1 MHIKIQKLLNRF
13 DITSEQEEYATIHD
27 TVENGI
33 EFKGT
38 NLWILIFAIF
48 IASVGLNVNS
58 TAVIIGAMLVSPLM
72 GPILGMGYSIA
83 TYDFPLFK
91 KAFINY
97 FFAVLAGLLTS
108 AAYFFVTPIY
118 QAHSELLARTQPNI
132 YDVIIALVGGLA
144 GIVAISSRNKGNVI
158 PGVAIATALMPPL
171 CTAGYGLA
179 TGNWQFMLGAL
190 YLLTINT
197 VFIGSATLV
206 TVRLLRYPIHDYADA
221 NQKRLAD
228 RWVSLIV
235 LVTIIPSLY
244 YGYLLVQKENFIQS
258 ANNFIANES
267 FIEGDFL
274 LKNEINPARREI
286 GLIYGGKE
294 ISEQEK
300 ERLARRKAIY
310 GLADA
315 RLVIA
320 QGFSISDVSKD
331 LSQTELYQAQI
342 NQLKN
347 ELGMAKKKSDSIAVQ
362 QRLGNPLLR
371 EMKPLFAD
379 IVYCSAERQQ
389 FFKATGQSKSFVVVV
404 VGSANPKR
412 TSNDLG
418 RISGWLKA
426 RLETDSVKV
435 FVEKSSF

>member
-1 MHIKIQKLLNRF
+1 MKIQNLLKRF
-13 DITSEQEEYATIHD
+13 DISSEREEYTTIHD
-27 TVENGI
+27 TVESGI

-83 TYDFPLFK
+83 TYDFPLFR
-91 KAFINY
+91 KAFVNY
-97 FFAVLAGLLTS
+97 FFAVLAGLITS
-108 AAYFFVTPIY
+108 CIYFLITPIY

-179 TGNWQFMLGAL
+179 TANWSFMLGAL

-197 VFIGSATLV
+197 VFIGSATLI
-206 TVRLLRYPIHDYADA
+206 TVRLLRYPIRNYADE
-221 NQKRLAD
+221 NQKRLAN
-228 RWVSLIV
+228 RWVSFIV
-235 LVTIIPSLY
+235 LLTAVPSIY
-244 YGYLLVQKENFIQS
+244 YGYLLVQKENFIQN

-274 LKNEINPARREI
+274 LKNELDPARKEI
-286 GLIYGGKE
+286 RLTYGGKT
-294 ISEQEK
+294 ISDQEK
-300 ERLARRKAIY
+300 ARLVKRKVIY
-310 GLADA
+310 GLGEAKI
-315 RLVIA
+315 VIS

-331 LSQTELYQAQI
+331 LSQAELYQAQI
-342 NQLKN
+342 NRLKN
-347 ELGMAKKKSDSIAVQ
+347 ELSLSIQRRDSISAQ
-362 QRLGNPLLR
+362 QKLGDPLLK
-371 EMKPLFAD
+371 EMKPLFPDVA
-379 IVYCSAERQQ
+379 YCSAEKQQ
-389 FFKATGQSKSFVVVV
+389 FFKLGTTARNYTVVI
-404 VGSANPKR
+404 VGTENPKQTTR
-412 TSNDLG
+412 DLKK
-418 RISGWLKA
+418 INNWLKV
-426 RLETDSVKV
+426 RLKTDSIKV
-435 FVEKSSF
+435 FVEKASL